1 MATWQNRE
9 MIDMS
14 SLVLF
19 ATDPQKT
26 AAFYCALGVPL
37 EDEDH
42 GEGPVHSAAEIGSV
56 HFAIYPAE
64 TPSAG
69 VTPWR
74 GAGSAF
80 AGFYVDSLDDAVASV
95 TALGAPLLAGHQPR
109 PWGCRAL
116 AEDPDGRTVEINQR
130 DHCRED
136 SNGTA

>member
-1 MATWQNRE
+1 MVE
-9 MIDMS
+9 MS

-19 ATDPQKT
+19 ATDAQKT
-26 AAFYCALGVPL
+26 ADFYRALGVPL

-42 GEGPVHSAAEIGSV
+42 GEGPVHAAAEIGPV

-64 TPSAG
+64 IPSGG

-80 AGFYVDSLDDAVASV
+80 AGFYVDSLDETVASI
-95 TALGAPLLAGHQPR
+95 TALGAPLLADHQYR
-109 PWGCRAL
+109 PWGCRAM